1 MGTLKGRNAHKGRT
15 FGGVAACPHCSA
27 PIRVFVTVA
36 RTQCVLDVVD
46 YSYLVPPYPADP
58 GVAVAHALRVGSLVA
73 ASASEVSTTATA
85 GVSDR
90 TEPPAVAG
98 AERSVAYSDERG
110 FDDDE
115 DPVPP
120 TQGRSQVDLF
130 R

>member
-1 MGTLKGRNAHKGRT
+1 MATLKARNAHKGRT

-27 PIRVFVTVA
+27 PIRVYVTVA

-58 GVAVAHALRVGSLVA
+58 GVAVANALRVGSLVA
-73 ASASEVSTTATA
+73 ECASEDSTTVTGAASAQTAVPADA
-85 GVSDR
+85 GV
-90 TEPPAVAG
+90 
-98 AERSVAYSDERG
+98 RSVVYSDERG

-115 DPVPP
+115 APQPEFP
-120 TQGRSQVDLF
+120 AQVDLF